1 MAIVAVA
8 GPLANLAM
16 AILYALPLRLGLVSG
31 AEFGT
36 FLPTPWELLT
46 MGLQINLLLF
56 VFNLMPI
63 PPLDGFTILQ
73 GLLPPDMA
81 YQLDGLRQY
90 GTMILLGVLII
101 LPLIGF
107 DVFGLVILP
116 IMSQLAALL
125 VGIG

>member
-31 AEFGT
+31 VEIGT

-46 MGLQINLLLF
+46 IGLQINLLLF

-90 GTMILLGVLII
+90 GTMILLGVLIV

-107 DVFGLVILP
+107 DVFGAVILP